1 MICTTTQNPLCTN
14 PQNSKITVFF
24 PPKITVFFPPPPTI
38 SPSFPLSS
46 LLFSPKKNRGKKIN
60 SNYKILRVSAASV
73 KERRWSEPRMADSRR
88 RTQRRREKQRRRL
101 EWRLLVCNAT
111 PAGEAATAAGTLQN
125 PRTKNP
131 RSLLA
136 GSSTSLDTEEIYF
149 DFTKQRYI
157 YSQEKN
163 TFCKLP
169 YPSKE
174 TIGYYLKSTAYGTEA
189 KIVAATEK
197 WGRNVFEYPQPTF
210 QRLMKE
216 QIMEPFLVFQVFC
229 VGLWCLDEYWY
240 YSLFTLF
247 MLFMFESTM
256 AQSRLK
262 TLSELRRIKVDSQTF
277 MVHRCGSGLNSLGQ
291 NFYLVMSCLL
301 DALLV

>member
-1 MICTTTQNPLCTN
+1 
-14 PQNSKITVFF
+14 
-24 PPKITVFFPPPPTI
+24 
-38 SPSFPLSS
+38 
-46 LLFSPKKNRGKKIN
+46 
-60 SNYKILRVSAASV
+60 
-73 KERRWSEPRMADSRR
+73 MADSRR
-88 RTQRRREKQRRRL
+88 RTQRRREKQRRQL

-111 PAGEAATAAGTLQN
+111 PAREAATAAGTLQN

-149 DFTKQRYI
+149 DFRKQRFI

-163 TFCKLP
+163 TF
-169 YPSKE
+169 S
-174 TIGYYLKSTAYGTEA
+174 

-229 VGLWCLDEYWY
+229 VGLWCLDE
-240 YSLFTLF
+240 
-247 MLFMFESTM
+247 
-256 AQSRLK
+256 
-262 TLSELRRIKVDSQTF
+262 
-277 MVHRCGSGLNSLGQ
+277 
-291 NFYLVMSCLL
+291 
-301 DALLV
+301 